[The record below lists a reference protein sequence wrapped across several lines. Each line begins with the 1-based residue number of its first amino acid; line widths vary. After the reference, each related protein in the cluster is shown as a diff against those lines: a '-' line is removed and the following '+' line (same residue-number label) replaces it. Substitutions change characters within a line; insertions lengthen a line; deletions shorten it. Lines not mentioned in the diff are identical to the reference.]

1 MKEAK
6 LHLLLPPL
14 GILLLGTGV
23 LLLAHRLTADL
34 LLLPWLAAVI
44 VGAFF
49 TQFILGRR
57 DGTDLTLFPAAMLLA
72 SLGLIMIGRLKPAL
86 FLTQMRWLL
95 LGLIVY
101 LFLVFLGERF
111 LRLLSYPYLL
121 GVFCLL
127 LLCSAL
133 FFGTEIGGSR
143 NWIVF
148 GPFAVQPSEFGKIVI
163 IMFLAAYLT
172 EHREVLTLPRH
183 RLLWLKLPVL
193 RFIAPLLL
201 IWGIAILMFVV
212 QRDLGSA
219 LLFFG
224 IAVSMTY
231 MATGRKSYVALA
243 FAFFLGA
250 AALSYSFF
258 SHVRVRF
265 NIWLD
270 PWSDPSGSAYQV
282 VQSLFALGSGG
293 VWGAGFAHGH
303 PNLIPEVHTD
313 FIFAVIGEEF
323 GFVGMLV
330 LVFCYGWLVWRAF
343 SIGKQ
348 ARDSGL
354 MFSAYIANGIGIWI
368 GIQSFFN
375 IGVNI
380 GILPTKG
387 LTLPFMSYGGSAV
400 FIMLVCVTL
409 LLRIDYE
416 NRQKMRGYSVE

>member
-1 MKEAK
+1 M
-6 LHLLLPPL
+6 
-14 GILLLGTGV
+14 
-23 LLLAHRLTADL
+23 
-34 LLLPWLAAVI
+34 
-44 VGAFF
+44 
-49 TQFILGRR
+49 
-57 DGTDLTLFPAAMLLA
+57 
-72 SLGLIMIGRLKPAL
+72 KPAL

-101 LFLVFLGERF
+101 LFLVFLGERV

-201 IWGIAILMFVV
+201 IWGVAILMFVV

-313 FIFAVIGEEF
+313 FIFAAIAEEL
-323 GFVGMLV
+323 GLLGSLGVMLV
-330 LVFCYGWLVWRAF
+330 FALFFYRAIRIALACREETRMLLAAGIAVVFLLQAF
-343 SIGKQ
+343 II
-348 ARDSGL
+348 
-354 MFSAYIANGIGIWI
+354 IAGVTKFLPLTGI
-368 GIQSFFN
+368 
-375 IGVNI
+375 
-380 GILPTKG
+380 
-387 LTLPFMSYGGSAV
+387 TLPFVSYGGSSMIAS
-400 FIMLVCVTL
+400 FMLLGILTVL
-409 LLRIDYE
+409 SKKE
-416 NRQKMRGYSVE
+416 NRHG

>member
-1 MKEAK
+1 MKSRF
-6 LHLLLPPL
+6 HLLLLPL
-14 GILLLGTGV
+14 GILLLGMGT
-23 LLLAHRLTADL
+23 LLLGHHLTADSVF
-34 LLLPWLAAVI
+34 LPWVAAI
-44 VGAFF
+44 VSGAFF
-49 TQFILGRR
+49 VQFLLDKRYPKM
-57 DGTDLTLFPAAMLLA
+57 DSTLFPVAMLLA
-72 SLGLIMIGRLKPAL
+72 SLGIIMIGRLKPAL

-95 LGLIVY
+95 LGIIVY
-101 LFLVFLGERF
+101 LVIIFLGEKLLRF
-111 LRLLSYPYLL
+111 LSYPYLL
-121 GVFCLL
+121 GIFCLL

-172 EHREVLTLPRH
+172 EHREVLCLPRH
-183 RLLWLKLPVL
+183 KLLWLKLPVL

-231 MATGRKSYVALA
+231 MATGRKSYVVLALA
-243 FAFFLGA
+243 FFSGA
-250 AALSYSFF
+250 AVLSYFLF

-270 PWSDPSGSAYQV
+270 PWTDPSGSAYQV

-293 VWGAGFAHGH
+293 IWGTGFFHGH

-313 FIFAVIGEEF
+313 FIFAAIAEEL
-323 GFVGMLV
+323 GLLGAMGIMLIFALFFYRSIRIALACQEEKHMLFAAGIAV
-330 LVFCYGWLVWRAF
+330 VFFLQTF
-343 SIGKQ
+343 II
-348 ARDSGL
+348 
-354 MFSAYIANGIGIWI
+354 IAGVTKFLPLTGI
-368 GIQSFFN
+368 
-375 IGVNI
+375 
-380 GILPTKG
+380 
-387 LTLPFMSYGGSAV
+387 TLPFVSYGGSSMIAS
-400 FIMLVCVTL
+400 FMLLGILTVL
-409 LLRIDYE
+409 SRKE
-416 NRQKMRGYSVE
+416 NRHDGAK

>member
-23 LLLAHRLTADL
+23 LLLAHRLTGDL

-193 RFIAPLLL
+193 RFIAPLLF

-250 AALSYSFF
+250 AELSYSVF

-313 FIFAVIGEEF
+313 FIFAAIAEEL
-323 GFVGMLV
+323 GLLGSLGVMLV
-330 LVFCYGWLVWRAF
+330 FALFFYRAIRIALACREETRMLLAAGIAVVFLLQAF
-343 SIGKQ
+343 II
-348 ARDSGL
+348 
-354 MFSAYIANGIGIWI
+354 IAGVTKFLPLTGI
-368 GIQSFFN
+368 
-375 IGVNI
+375 
-380 GILPTKG
+380 
-387 LTLPFMSYGGSAV
+387 TLPFVSYGGSSMIAS
-400 FIMLVCVTL
+400 FMLLGILTVL
-409 LLRIDYE
+409 SKKE
-416 NRQKMRGYSVE
+416 NRHG

>member
-14 GILLLGTGV
+14 GILLLGTGG

-201 IWGIAILMFVV
+201 IWGVAILMFVV

-313 FIFAVIGEEF
+313 FIFAAIAEEL
-323 GFVGMLV
+323 GLLGSLGVMLV
-330 LVFCYGWLVWRAF
+330 FALFFYRAIRIALACREETRMLLAAGIAVVFLLQAF
-343 SIGKQ
+343 II
-348 ARDSGL
+348 
-354 MFSAYIANGIGIWI
+354 IAGVTKFLPLTGI
-368 GIQSFFN
+368 
-375 IGVNI
+375 
-380 GILPTKG
+380 
-387 LTLPFMSYGGSAV
+387 TLPFVSYGGSSMIAS
-400 FIMLVCVTL
+400 FMLLGILTVL
-409 LLRIDYE
+409 SKKE
-416 NRQKMRGYSVE
+416 NRHG

>member
-101 LFLVFLGERF
+101 LFLVFLGERV

-313 FIFAVIGEEF
+313 FIFAAIAEEL
-323 GFVGMLV
+323 GLLGSLGVMLV
-330 LVFCYGWLVWRAF
+330 FALFFYRAIRIALACREETRRLLAAGIAVVFLLQAF
-343 SIGKQ
+343 II
-348 ARDSGL
+348 
-354 MFSAYIANGIGIWI
+354 IAGVTKFLPLTGI
-368 GIQSFFN
+368 
-375 IGVNI
+375 
-380 GILPTKG
+380 
-387 LTLPFMSYGGSAV
+387 TLPFVSYGGSSMIAS
-400 FIMLVCVTL
+400 FMLLGILTVL
-409 LLRIDYE
+409 SKKE
-416 NRQKMRGYSVE
+416 NRHG

>member
-86 FLTQMRWLL
+86 FLTQLRWLL

-101 LFLVFLGERF
+101 LVLVFLGERF

-183 RLLWLKLPVL
+183 RFLWLKLPVL
-193 RFIAPLLL
+193 RFIAPLLF

-313 FIFAVIGEEF
+313 FIFAAIAEEL
-323 GFVGMLV
+323 GLLGSLGVMLV
-330 LVFCYGWLVWRAF
+330 FALFFYRAIRIALACREETRMLLAAGIAVVFLLQAF
-343 SIGKQ
+343 II
-348 ARDSGL
+348 
-354 MFSAYIANGIGIWI
+354 IAGVTKFLPLTGI
-368 GIQSFFN
+368 
-375 IGVNI
+375 
-380 GILPTKG
+380 
-387 LTLPFMSYGGSAV
+387 TLPFVSYGGSSMIAS
-400 FIMLVCVTL
+400 FMLLGILTVL
-409 LLRIDYE
+409 SKKE
-416 NRQKMRGYSVE
+416 NRHG

>member
-101 LFLVFLGERF
+101 LVLVFLGERF

-250 AALSYSFF
+250 AALSYSFC

-293 VWGAGFAHGH
+293 VWGTGFAHGH

-313 FIFAVIGEEF
+313 FIFAAIAEEL
-323 GFVGMLV
+323 GLLGSLGVMLV
-330 LVFCYGWLVWRAF
+330 FALFFYRAIRIALGCREEARMLLAAGIAVVFLLQAF
-343 SIGKQ
+343 II
-348 ARDSGL
+348 
-354 MFSAYIANGIGIWI
+354 IAGVTKFLPLTGI
-368 GIQSFFN
+368 
-375 IGVNI
+375 
-380 GILPTKG
+380 
-387 LTLPFMSYGGSAV
+387 TLPFVSYGGSSMIAS
-400 FIMLVCVTL
+400 FMLLGILTVL
-409 LLRIDYE
+409 SKKE
-416 NRQKMRGYSVE
+416 NRHG

>member
-23 LLLAHRLTADL
+23 LLFAHRLTADL

-44 VGAFF
+44 IGAFF

-101 LFLVFLGERF
+101 LFLVFLGERV

-231 MATGRKSYVALA
+231 MATGRKSYVTLA

-293 VWGAGFAHGH
+293 VWGTGFAHGH

-313 FIFAVIGEEF
+313 FIFAAIAEEL
-323 GFVGMLV
+323 GLLGSLGVMLV
-330 LVFCYGWLVWRAF
+330 FALFFYRAIRIALACREETRMLLAAGIAVVFLLQAF
-343 SIGKQ
+343 II
-348 ARDSGL
+348 
-354 MFSAYIANGIGIWI
+354 IAGVTKFLPLTGI
-368 GIQSFFN
+368 
-375 IGVNI
+375 
-380 GILPTKG
+380 
-387 LTLPFMSYGGSAV
+387 TLPFVSYGGSSMIAS
-400 FIMLVCVTL
+400 FMLLGILTVL
-409 LLRIDYE
+409 SKKE
-416 NRQKMRGYSVE
+416 NRHG

>member
-101 LFLVFLGERF
+101 LFLVFLGERV

-313 FIFAVIGEEF
+313 FIFAAIAEEL
-323 GFVGMLV
+323 GLLGSLGVMLV
-330 LVFCYGWLVWRAF
+330 FALFFYRAIRIALACREETRILLAAGIAVVFLLQAF
-343 SIGKQ
+343 II
-348 ARDSGL
+348 
-354 MFSAYIANGIGIWI
+354 IAGVTKFLPLTGI
-368 GIQSFFN
+368 
-375 IGVNI
+375 
-380 GILPTKG
+380 
-387 LTLPFMSYGGSAV
+387 TLPFVSYGGSSMIAS
-400 FIMLVCVTL
+400 FMLLGILTVL
-409 LLRIDYE
+409 SKKE
-416 NRQKMRGYSVE
+416 NRHG

>member
-193 RFIAPLLL
+193 RFIAPLLF

-212 QRDLGSA
+212 QRDLGTA

-313 FIFAVIGEEF
+313 FIFAAIAEEL
-323 GFVGMLV
+323 GLLGSLGVMLV
-330 LVFCYGWLVWRAF
+330 FALFFYRAIRIALACREETRMLLAAGIAVVFLLQAF
-343 SIGKQ
+343 II
-348 ARDSGL
+348 
-354 MFSAYIANGIGIWI
+354 IAGVTKFLPLTGI
-368 GIQSFFN
+368 
-375 IGVNI
+375 
-380 GILPTKG
+380 
-387 LTLPFMSYGGSAV
+387 TLPFVSYGGSSMIAS
-400 FIMLVCVTL
+400 FMLLGILTVL
-409 LLRIDYE
+409 SKKE
-416 NRQKMRGYSVE
+416 NRHG

>member
-101 LFLVFLGERF
+101 LFLVFLGERV

-293 VWGAGFAHGH
+293 VWGAGFAHGQ

-313 FIFAVIGEEF
+313 FIFAAIAEEL
-323 GFVGMLV
+323 GLLGSLGVMLV
-330 LVFCYGWLVWRAF
+330 FALFFYRAIRIALACREETRMLLAAGIAVVFLLQAF
-343 SIGKQ
+343 II
-348 ARDSGL
+348 
-354 MFSAYIANGIGIWI
+354 IAGVTKFLPLTGI
-368 GIQSFFN
+368 
-375 IGVNI
+375 
-380 GILPTKG
+380 
-387 LTLPFMSYGGSAV
+387 TLPFVSYGGSSMIAS
-400 FIMLVCVTL
+400 FMLLGILTVL
-409 LLRIDYE
+409 SKKE
-416 NRQKMRGYSVE
+416 NRHG

>member
-101 LFLVFLGERF
+101 LVLVFLGERV

-193 RFIAPLLL
+193 RFIAPLLF

-313 FIFAVIGEEF
+313 FIFAAIAEEL
-323 GFVGMLV
+323 GLLGSLGVMLV
-330 LVFCYGWLVWRAF
+330 FALFFYRAIRIALACREETRMLLAAGIAVVFLLQAF
-343 SIGKQ
+343 II
-348 ARDSGL
+348 
-354 MFSAYIANGIGIWI
+354 IAGVTKFLPLTGI
-368 GIQSFFN
+368 
-375 IGVNI
+375 
-380 GILPTKG
+380 
-387 LTLPFMSYGGSAV
+387 TLPFVSYGGSSMIAS
-400 FIMLVCVTL
+400 FMLLGILTVL
-409 LLRIDYE
+409 SKKE
-416 NRQKMRGYSVE
+416 NRHG

>member
-23 LLLAHRLTADL
+23 LLFAHRLTADL

-101 LFLVFLGERF
+101 LFLVFLGERV

-193 RFIAPLLL
+193 RFLAPLLF

-313 FIFAVIGEEF
+313 FIFAAIAEEL
-323 GFVGMLV
+323 GLLGSLGVMLV
-330 LVFCYGWLVWRAF
+330 FALFFYRAIRIALACREETRMLLAAGIAVVFLLQAF
-343 SIGKQ
+343 II
-348 ARDSGL
+348 
-354 MFSAYIANGIGIWI
+354 IAGVTKFLPLTGI
-368 GIQSFFN
+368 
-375 IGVNI
+375 
-380 GILPTKG
+380 
-387 LTLPFMSYGGSAV
+387 TLPFVSYGGSSMIAS
-400 FIMLVCVTL
+400 FMLLGILTVL
-409 LLRIDYE
+409 SKKE
-416 NRQKMRGYSVE
+416 NRHG

>member
-86 FLTQMRWLL
+86 FLTQLRWLL

-101 LFLVFLGERF
+101 LVLVFLGERF

-313 FIFAVIGEEF
+313 FIFAAIAEEL
-323 GFVGMLV
+323 GLLGSLGVMLV
-330 LVFCYGWLVWRAF
+330 FALFFYRAIRIALACREETRMLLAAGIAVVFLLQAF
-343 SIGKQ
+343 II
-348 ARDSGL
+348 
-354 MFSAYIANGIGIWI
+354 IAGVTKFLPLTGI
-368 GIQSFFN
+368 
-375 IGVNI
+375 
-380 GILPTKG
+380 
-387 LTLPFMSYGGSAV
+387 TLPFVSYGGSSMIAS
-400 FIMLVCVTL
+400 FMLLGILTVL
-409 LLRIDYE
+409 SKKE
-416 NRQKMRGYSVE
+416 NRHG

>member
-34 LLLPWLAAVI
+34 LLLPWLVAVI

-57 DGTDLTLFPAAMLLA
+57 DGMDLTLFPAAMLLA

-101 LFLVFLGERF
+101 LFLVFLGERV

-183 RLLWLKLPVL
+183 RFLWLKLPVL
-193 RFIAPLLL
+193 RFIAPLLF

-313 FIFAVIGEEF
+313 FIFAAIAEEL
-323 GFVGMLV
+323 GLLGSLGVMLV
-330 LVFCYGWLVWRAF
+330 FALFFYRAIRIALACREETRMLLAAGIAVVFLLQAF
-343 SIGKQ
+343 II
-348 ARDSGL
+348 
-354 MFSAYIANGIGIWI
+354 IAGVTKFLPLTGI
-368 GIQSFFN
+368 
-375 IGVNI
+375 
-380 GILPTKG
+380 
-387 LTLPFMSYGGSAV
+387 TLPFVSYGGSSMIAS
-400 FIMLVCVTL
+400 FMLLGILTVL
-409 LLRIDYE
+409 SKKE
-416 NRQKMRGYSVE
+416 NRHG

>member
-193 RFIAPLLL
+193 RFIAPLLF

-313 FIFAVIGEEF
+313 FIFAAIAEEL
-323 GFVGMLV
+323 GLLGSLGVMLV
-330 LVFCYGWLVWRAF
+330 FALFFYRAIRIALACREETRILLAAGIAVVFLLQAF
-343 SIGKQ
+343 II
-348 ARDSGL
+348 
-354 MFSAYIANGIGIWI
+354 IAGVTKFLPLTGI
-368 GIQSFFN
+368 
-375 IGVNI
+375 
-380 GILPTKG
+380 
-387 LTLPFMSYGGSAV
+387 TLPFVSYGGSSMIAS
-400 FIMLVCVTL
+400 FMLLGILTVL
-409 LLRIDYE
+409 SKKE
-416 NRQKMRGYSVE
+416 NRHG

>member
-101 LFLVFLGERF
+101 LFLVFLGERV

-313 FIFAVIGEEF
+313 FIFAAIAEEL
-323 GFVGMLV
+323 GLLGSLGVMLV
-330 LVFCYGWLVWRAF
+330 FALFFYRAIRIALACREETHMLLAAGIAVVFLLQAF
-343 SIGKQ
+343 II
-348 ARDSGL
+348 
-354 MFSAYIANGIGIWI
+354 IAGVTKFLPLTGI
-368 GIQSFFN
+368 
-375 IGVNI
+375 
-380 GILPTKG
+380 
-387 LTLPFMSYGGSAV
+387 TLPFVSYGGSSMIAS
-400 FIMLVCVTL
+400 FMLLGILTVL
-409 LLRIDYE
+409 SKKE
-416 NRQKMRGYSVE
+416 NRHG

>member
-1 MKEAK
+1 MKETK

-101 LFLVFLGERF
+101 LFLVFLGERV

-313 FIFAVIGEEF
+313 FIFAAIAEEL
-323 GFVGMLV
+323 GLLGSLGVMLV
-330 LVFCYGWLVWRAF
+330 FALFFYRAIRIALACREETRMLLAAGIAVVFLLQAF
-343 SIGKQ
+343 II
-348 ARDSGL
+348 
-354 MFSAYIANGIGIWI
+354 IAGVTKFLPLTGI
-368 GIQSFFN
+368 
-375 IGVNI
+375 
-380 GILPTKG
+380 
-387 LTLPFMSYGGSAV
+387 TLPFVSYGGSSMIAS
-400 FIMLVCVTL
+400 FMLLGILTVL
-409 LLRIDYE
+409 SKKE
-416 NRQKMRGYSVE
+416 NRHG

>member
-57 DGTDLTLFPAAMLLA
+57 DGMDLTLFPAAMLLA

-101 LFLVFLGERF
+101 LFLVFLGERV

-193 RFIAPLLL
+193 RFIAPLLF

-313 FIFAVIGEEF
+313 FIFAAIAEEL
-323 GFVGMLV
+323 GLLGSLGVMLV
-330 LVFCYGWLVWRAF
+330 FALFFYRAIRIALACREETRMLLAAGIAVVFLLQAF
-343 SIGKQ
+343 II
-348 ARDSGL
+348 
-354 MFSAYIANGIGIWI
+354 IAGVTKFLPLTGI
-368 GIQSFFN
+368 
-375 IGVNI
+375 
-380 GILPTKG
+380 
-387 LTLPFMSYGGSAV
+387 TLPFVSYGGSSMIAS
-400 FIMLVCVTL
+400 FMLLGILTVL
-409 LLRIDYE
+409 SKKE
-416 NRQKMRGYSVE
+416 NRHG

>member
-101 LFLVFLGERF
+101 LVLVFLGERF

-243 FAFFLGA
+243 FTFFLGA

-313 FIFAVIGEEF
+313 FIFAAIAEEL
-323 GFVGMLV
+323 GLLGSLGVMLV
-330 LVFCYGWLVWRAF
+330 FALFFYRAIRIALACREETRILLAAGIAVVFLLQAF
-343 SIGKQ
+343 II
-348 ARDSGL
+348 
-354 MFSAYIANGIGIWI
+354 IAGVTKFLPLTGI
-368 GIQSFFN
+368 
-375 IGVNI
+375 
-380 GILPTKG
+380 
-387 LTLPFMSYGGSAV
+387 TLPFVSYGGSSMIAS
-400 FIMLVCVTL
+400 FMLLGILTVL
-409 LLRIDYE
+409 SKKE
-416 NRQKMRGYSVE
+416 NRHG

>member
-44 VGAFF
+44 IGAFF

-148 GPFAVQPSEFGKIVI
+148 GPFAVQPSEFGKIII

-201 IWGIAILMFVV
+201 IWGVAILMFVV

-313 FIFAVIGEEF
+313 FIFAAIAEEL
-323 GFVGMLV
+323 GLLGSLGVMLV
-330 LVFCYGWLVWRAF
+330 FALFFYRAIRIALACREETRMLLAAGIAVVFLLQAF
-343 SIGKQ
+343 II
-348 ARDSGL
+348 
-354 MFSAYIANGIGIWI
+354 IAGVTKFLPLTGI
-368 GIQSFFN
+368 
-375 IGVNI
+375 
-380 GILPTKG
+380 
-387 LTLPFMSYGGSAV
+387 TLPFVSYGGSSMIAS
-400 FIMLVCVTL
+400 FMLLGILTVL
-409 LLRIDYE
+409 SKKE
-416 NRQKMRGYSVE
+416 NRHG

>member
-193 RFIAPLLL
+193 RFIAPLLF

-313 FIFAVIGEEF
+313 FIFAAIAEEM
-323 GFVGMLV
+323 GLLGSLGVMLV
-330 LVFCYGWLVWRAF
+330 FALFFYRAIRIALACREETRMLLAAGIAVVFLLQAF
-343 SIGKQ
+343 II
-348 ARDSGL
+348 
-354 MFSAYIANGIGIWI
+354 IAGVTKFLPLTGI
-368 GIQSFFN
+368 
-375 IGVNI
+375 
-380 GILPTKG
+380 
-387 LTLPFMSYGGSAV
+387 TLPFVSYGGSSMIAS
-400 FIMLVCVTL
+400 FMLLGILTVL
-409 LLRIDYE
+409 SKKE
-416 NRQKMRGYSVE
+416 NRHG

>member
-23 LLLAHRLTADL
+23 LLFVHRLTADL

-101 LFLVFLGERF
+101 LFLVFLGERV

-133 FFGTEIGGSR
+133 LFGTEIGGSR

-148 GPFAVQPSEFGKIVI
+148 GPFAVQPSEFGKIII

-313 FIFAVIGEEF
+313 FIFAAIAEEL
-323 GFVGMLV
+323 GLLGSLGVMLV
-330 LVFCYGWLVWRAF
+330 FALFFYRAIRIALACREETRMLLAAGIAVVFLLQAF
-343 SIGKQ
+343 II
-348 ARDSGL
+348 
-354 MFSAYIANGIGIWI
+354 IAGVTKFLPLTGI
-368 GIQSFFN
+368 
-375 IGVNI
+375 
-380 GILPTKG
+380 
-387 LTLPFMSYGGSAV
+387 TLPFVSYGGSSMIAS
-400 FIMLVCVTL
+400 FMLLGILTVL
-409 LLRIDYE
+409 SKKE
-416 NRQKMRGYSVE
+416 NRHG

>member
-23 LLLAHRLTADL
+23 LLFAHRLTADL

-57 DGTDLTLFPAAMLLA
+57 DGTDLTLFPAAMLLV

-101 LFLVFLGERF
+101 LFLVFLGERV

-193 RFIAPLLL
+193 RFIAPLLF

-313 FIFAVIGEEF
+313 FIFAAIAEEL
-323 GFVGMLV
+323 GLLGSLGVMLV
-330 LVFCYGWLVWRAF
+330 FALFFYRAIRIALACREETRMLLAAGIAVVFLLQAF
-343 SIGKQ
+343 II
-348 ARDSGL
+348 
-354 MFSAYIANGIGIWI
+354 IAGVTKFLPLTGI
-368 GIQSFFN
+368 
-375 IGVNI
+375 
-380 GILPTKG
+380 
-387 LTLPFMSYGGSAV
+387 TLPFVSYGGSSMIAS
-400 FIMLVCVTL
+400 FMLLGILTVL
-409 LLRIDYE
+409 SKKE
-416 NRQKMRGYSVE
+416 NRHG

>member
-6 LHLLLPPL
+6 LHLLLPSL

-101 LFLVFLGERF
+101 LFLVFLGERV

-193 RFIAPLLL
+193 RFIAPLLF

-313 FIFAVIGEEF
+313 FIFAAIAEEL
-323 GFVGMLV
+323 GLLGSLGVMLV
-330 LVFCYGWLVWRAF
+330 FALFFYRAIRIALACREEARMLLAAGIAVVFLLQAF
-343 SIGKQ
+343 II
-348 ARDSGL
+348 
-354 MFSAYIANGIGIWI
+354 IAGVTKFLPLTGI
-368 GIQSFFN
+368 
-375 IGVNI
+375 
-380 GILPTKG
+380 
-387 LTLPFMSYGGSAV
+387 TLPFVSYGGSSMIAS
-400 FIMLVCVTL
+400 FMLLGILTVL
-409 LLRIDYE
+409 SKKE
-416 NRQKMRGYSVE
+416 NRHG

>member
-14 GILLLGTGV
+14 GILLLGTDV

-101 LFLVFLGERF
+101 LFLVFLGERV

-293 VWGAGFAHGH
+293 VWGVGFAHGH

-313 FIFAVIGEEF
+313 FIFAAIAEEL
-323 GFVGMLV
+323 GLLGSLGVMLV
-330 LVFCYGWLVWRAF
+330 FALFFYRAIRIALACREETRILLAAGIAVVFLLQAF
-343 SIGKQ
+343 II
-348 ARDSGL
+348 
-354 MFSAYIANGIGIWI
+354 IAGVTKFLPLTGI
-368 GIQSFFN
+368 
-375 IGVNI
+375 
-380 GILPTKG
+380 
-387 LTLPFMSYGGSAV
+387 TLPFVSYGGSSMIAS
-400 FIMLVCVTL
+400 FMLLGILTVL
-409 LLRIDYE
+409 SKKE
-416 NRQKMRGYSVE
+416 NRHG

>member
-44 VGAFF
+44 IGAFF

-101 LFLVFLGERF
+101 LFLVFLGERV

-193 RFIAPLLL
+193 RFIAPLLF

-313 FIFAVIGEEF
+313 FIFAAIAEEL
-323 GFVGMLV
+323 GLLGSLGVMLV
-330 LVFCYGWLVWRAF
+330 FALFFYRAIRIALACREETHMLLAAGIAVVFLLQAF
-343 SIGKQ
+343 II
-348 ARDSGL
+348 
-354 MFSAYIANGIGIWI
+354 IAGVTKFLPLTGI
-368 GIQSFFN
+368 
-375 IGVNI
+375 
-380 GILPTKG
+380 
-387 LTLPFMSYGGSAV
+387 TLPFVSYGGSSMIAS
-400 FIMLVCVTL
+400 FMLLGILTVL
-409 LLRIDYE
+409 SKKE
-416 NRQKMRGYSVE
+416 NRHG

>member
-23 LLLAHRLTADL
+23 LLFAHRLTADL

-44 VGAFF
+44 IGAFF

-101 LFLVFLGERF
+101 LFLVFLGERV

-148 GPFAVQPSEFGKIVI
+148 GPFAVQPSEFGTIVI

-293 VWGAGFAHGH
+293 VWGTGFAHGH

-313 FIFAVIGEEF
+313 FIFAAIAEEL
-323 GFVGMLV
+323 GLLGSLGVMLV
-330 LVFCYGWLVWRAF
+330 FALFFYRAIRIALACREETRMLLAAGIAVVFLLQAF
-343 SIGKQ
+343 II
-348 ARDSGL
+348 
-354 MFSAYIANGIGIWI
+354 IAGVTKFLPLTGI
-368 GIQSFFN
+368 
-375 IGVNI
+375 
-380 GILPTKG
+380 
-387 LTLPFMSYGGSAV
+387 TLPFVSYGGSSMIAS
-400 FIMLVCVTL
+400 FMLLGILTVL
-409 LLRIDYE
+409 SKKE
-416 NRQKMRGYSVE
+416 NRHG

>member
-23 LLLAHRLTADL
+23 LLFVHRLTADL

-101 LFLVFLGERF
+101 LFLVFLGERV

-148 GPFAVQPSEFGKIVI
+148 GPFAVQPSEFGKIII

-313 FIFAVIGEEF
+313 FIFAAIAEEL
-323 GFVGMLV
+323 GLLGSLGVMLV
-330 LVFCYGWLVWRAF
+330 FALFFYRAIRIALACREEARMLLAAGIAVVFLLQAF
-343 SIGKQ
+343 II
-348 ARDSGL
+348 
-354 MFSAYIANGIGIWI
+354 IAGVTKFLPLTGI
-368 GIQSFFN
+368 
-375 IGVNI
+375 
-380 GILPTKG
+380 
-387 LTLPFMSYGGSAV
+387 TLPFVSYGGSSMIAS
-400 FIMLVCVTL
+400 FMLLGILTVL
-409 LLRIDYE
+409 SKKE
-416 NRQKMRGYSVE
+416 NRHG

>member
-6 LHLLLPPL
+6 LHLLLPTL

-201 IWGIAILMFVV
+201 IWGVAILMFVV

-313 FIFAVIGEEF
+313 FIFAAIAEEL
-323 GFVGMLV
+323 GLLGSLGVMLV
-330 LVFCYGWLVWRAF
+330 FALFFYRAIRIALACREETRMLLAAGIAVVFLLQAF
-343 SIGKQ
+343 II
-348 ARDSGL
+348 
-354 MFSAYIANGIGIWI
+354 IAGVTKFLPLTGI
-368 GIQSFFN
+368 
-375 IGVNI
+375 
-380 GILPTKG
+380 
-387 LTLPFMSYGGSAV
+387 TLPFVSYGGSSMIAS
-400 FIMLVCVTL
+400 FMLLGILTVL
-409 LLRIDYE
+409 SKKE
-416 NRQKMRGYSVE
+416 NRHG

>member
-313 FIFAVIGEEF
+313 FIFAAIAEEL
-323 GFVGMLV
+323 GLLGALGVMLV
-330 LVFCYGWLVWRAF
+330 FALFFYRAIRIALACREETRMLLAAGIAVVFLLQAF
-343 SIGKQ
+343 II
-348 ARDSGL
+348 
-354 MFSAYIANGIGIWI
+354 IAGVTKFLPLTGI
-368 GIQSFFN
+368 
-375 IGVNI
+375 
-380 GILPTKG
+380 
-387 LTLPFMSYGGSAV
+387 TLPFVSYGGSSMIAS
-400 FIMLVCVTL
+400 FMLLGILTVL
-409 LLRIDYE
+409 SKKE
-416 NRQKMRGYSVE
+416 NRHG

>member
-34 LLLPWLAAVI
+34 LLLPWLVAVI

-57 DGTDLTLFPAAMLLA
+57 DGTDLTLFPAAMLLV

-101 LFLVFLGERF
+101 LFLVFLGERV

-224 IAVSMTY
+224 IAVSMSY

-313 FIFAVIGEEF
+313 FIFAAIAEEL
-323 GFVGMLV
+323 GLLGSLGVMLV
-330 LVFCYGWLVWRAF
+330 FALFFYRAIRIALACREETRMLLAAGIAVVFLLQAF
-343 SIGKQ
+343 II
-348 ARDSGL
+348 
-354 MFSAYIANGIGIWI
+354 IAGVTKFLPLTGI
-368 GIQSFFN
+368 
-375 IGVNI
+375 
-380 GILPTKG
+380 
-387 LTLPFMSYGGSAV
+387 TLPFVSYGGSSMIAS
-400 FIMLVCVTL
+400 FMLLGILTVL
-409 LLRIDYE
+409 SKKE
-416 NRQKMRGYSVE
+416 NRHG

>member
-23 LLLAHRLTADL
+23 LLFAHRLTADL

-201 IWGIAILMFVV
+201 IWGVAILMFVV

-258 SHVRVRF
+258 SLVRVRF

-313 FIFAVIGEEF
+313 FIFAAIAEEL
-323 GFVGMLV
+323 GLLGSLGVMLV
-330 LVFCYGWLVWRAF
+330 FALFFYRAIRIALACREETRILLAAGIAVVFLLQAF
-343 SIGKQ
+343 II
-348 ARDSGL
+348 
-354 MFSAYIANGIGIWI
+354 IAGVTKFLPLTGI
-368 GIQSFFN
+368 
-375 IGVNI
+375 
-380 GILPTKG
+380 
-387 LTLPFMSYGGSAV
+387 TLPFVSYGGSSMIAS
-400 FIMLVCVTL
+400 FMLLGILTVL
-409 LLRIDYE
+409 SKKE
-416 NRQKMRGYSVE
+416 NRHG

>member
-101 LFLVFLGERF
+101 LFLVFLGERV

-183 RLLWLKLPVL
+183 RFLWLKLPVL
-193 RFIAPLLL
+193 RFIAPLLF

-313 FIFAVIGEEF
+313 FIFAAIAEEL
-323 GFVGMLV
+323 GLLGSLGVMLV
-330 LVFCYGWLVWRAF
+330 FALFFYRAIRIALACREETRILLAAGIAVVFLLQAF
-343 SIGKQ
+343 II
-348 ARDSGL
+348 
-354 MFSAYIANGIGIWI
+354 IAGVTKFLPLTGI
-368 GIQSFFN
+368 
-375 IGVNI
+375 
-380 GILPTKG
+380 
-387 LTLPFMSYGGSAV
+387 TLPFVSYGGSSMIAS
-400 FIMLVCVTL
+400 FMLLGILTVL
-409 LLRIDYE
+409 SKKE
-416 NRQKMRGYSVE
+416 NRHG

>member
-57 DGTDLTLFPAAMLLA
+57 DGTDLTLFPAAMLPA

-101 LFLVFLGERF
+101 LFLVFLGERV

-148 GPFAVQPSEFGKIVI
+148 GPFAVQPSEFGKIII

-313 FIFAVIGEEF
+313 FIFAAIAEEL
-323 GFVGMLV
+323 GLLGSLGVMLV
-330 LVFCYGWLVWRAF
+330 FALFFYRAIRIALACREETRMLLAAGIAVVFLLQAF
-343 SIGKQ
+343 II
-348 ARDSGL
+348 
-354 MFSAYIANGIGIWI
+354 IAGVTKFLPLTGI
-368 GIQSFFN
+368 
-375 IGVNI
+375 
-380 GILPTKG
+380 
-387 LTLPFMSYGGSAV
+387 TLPFVSYGGSSMIAS
-400 FIMLVCVTL
+400 FMLLGILTVL
-409 LLRIDYE
+409 SKKE
-416 NRQKMRGYSVE
+416 NRHG

>member
-23 LLLAHRLTADL
+23 LLFAHRLTADL

-101 LFLVFLGERF
+101 LFLVFLGERV

-183 RLLWLKLPVL
+183 KLLWLKLPVL

-313 FIFAVIGEEF
+313 FIFAAIAEEL
-323 GFVGMLV
+323 GLLGSLGVMLV
-330 LVFCYGWLVWRAF
+330 FALFFYRAIRIALACREETRRLLAAGIAVVFLLQAF
-343 SIGKQ
+343 II
-348 ARDSGL
+348 
-354 MFSAYIANGIGIWI
+354 IAGVTKFLPLTGI
-368 GIQSFFN
+368 
-375 IGVNI
+375 
-380 GILPTKG
+380 
-387 LTLPFMSYGGSAV
+387 TLPFVSYGGSSMIASFMLLGILAV
-400 FIMLVCVTL
+400 LSKK
-409 LLRIDYE
+409 E
-416 NRQKMRGYSVE
+416 NRHG

>member
-101 LFLVFLGERF
+101 LFLVFLGERV

-193 RFIAPLLL
+193 RFIAPLLF

-265 NIWLD
+265 NIWLN

-313 FIFAVIGEEF
+313 FIFAAIAEEL
-323 GFVGMLV
+323 GLLGSLGVMLV
-330 LVFCYGWLVWRAF
+330 FALFFYRAIRIALACREETRMLLAAGIAVVFLLQAF
-343 SIGKQ
+343 II
-348 ARDSGL
+348 
-354 MFSAYIANGIGIWI
+354 IAGVTKFLPLTGI
-368 GIQSFFN
+368 
-375 IGVNI
+375 
-380 GILPTKG
+380 
-387 LTLPFMSYGGSAV
+387 TLPFVSYGGSSMIAS
-400 FIMLVCVTL
+400 FMLLGILTVL
-409 LLRIDYE
+409 SKKE
-416 NRQKMRGYSVE
+416 NRHG

>member
-14 GILLLGTGV
+14 SILLLGTGV

-49 TQFILGRR
+49 TQFVLGRR

-101 LFLVFLGERF
+101 LFLVFLGERV

-313 FIFAVIGEEF
+313 FIFAAIAEEL
-323 GFVGMLV
+323 GLLGSLGVMLV
-330 LVFCYGWLVWRAF
+330 FALFFYRAIRIALACREETHMLLAAGIAVVFLLQAF
-343 SIGKQ
+343 II
-348 ARDSGL
+348 
-354 MFSAYIANGIGIWI
+354 IAGVTKFLPLTGI
-368 GIQSFFN
+368 
-375 IGVNI
+375 
-380 GILPTKG
+380 
-387 LTLPFMSYGGSAV
+387 TLPFVSYGGSSMIAS
-400 FIMLVCVTL
+400 FMLLGILTVL
-409 LLRIDYE
+409 SKKE
-416 NRQKMRGYSVE
+416 NRHG